1 MANIKSAIKRIRQNE
16 KRRLRNRAIRS
27 KVRSAV
33 KLVTS
38 AAEAQPATLPDVYRQ
53 AVRVLDKS
61 VTKGVFHKNTIA
73 RKKSRLSRLVRS
85 SQRSALNS

>member
-16 KRRLRNRAIRS
+16 VRRLRNRAARS

-38 AAEAQPATLPDVYRQ
+38 SVSAVGEKAPTLQTVYRD
-53 AVRVLDKS
+53 AVRTLDKA
-61 VTKGVFHKNTIA
+61 VTKGVLHKNTVS
-73 RKKSRLSRLVRS
+73 RKKSRLARLINTS
-85 SQRSALNS
+85 SKPA